1 MRVLKKRCFK
11 RDHEKGKLIFSF
23 ASSPFL
29 WAKLRKTKGPGT
41 SYQSF
46 RVAKHAQEKF
56 LFWSGFLNLEI
67 GKKRRKRQ
75 NIEYLIYGKSF
86 VEEFKTIFYSA
97 FFW

>member
-1 MRVLKKRCFK
+1 MKDVCRISAVKHSPIPLFNFGKQPKTANAYMRVLKKSCFK

-56 LFWSGFLNLEI
+56 LF
-67 GKKRRKRQ
+67 
-75 NIEYLIYGKSF
+75 
-86 VEEFKTIFYSA
+86 
-97 FFW
+97 